1 MLPSEVL
8 AKLLDVDPRN
18 GKFLLVGLACVAA
31 GALVASW
38 GFSPDVL
45 LAASYVL
52 GFALICS
59 VVAFVAT
66 NSAMRRWLGWTLTAS
81 FTLYM
86 AGLVD
91 SAFQITGRLPAPPCY
106 LRIFVETRESCEQRL
121 APVIEVVGGAE
132 SAALRPLGLARMG
145 GGPERL
151 WLAQTDG
158 PAYSGGPIYLQYG
171 GPVTRDQSAVFAAS
185 LGALGWRVE
194 DAEEGGEWVRRV
206 PDRNEV
212 RYFDPDRRQ
221 DAVRLAQ
228 AIFALIPDTEVAVRD
243 FTRLAGKTSAGHLEI
258 WLIDLG
264 RSG

>member
-31 GALVASW
+31 GAIVASW

-52 GFALICS
+52 GFALVCS

-66 NSAMRRWLGWTLTAS
+66 NPAMRRWLGWTLTAS

-86 AGLVD
+86 VGLVD
-91 SAFQITGRLPAPPCY
+91 SAFQISGRLPAPPCY
-106 LRIFVETRESCEQRL
+106 LRIFVETRESCEQRF
-121 APVIEVVGGAE
+121 APVVEVIGGTE
-132 SAALRPLGLARMG
+132 NAALRTRGLLRLV

-151 WLAQTDG
+151 WLAQTDE
-158 PAYSGGPIYLQYG
+158 PAYSGGPIYLQFG
-171 GPVTRDQSAVFAAS
+171 DPITRDQSARFAETLAEN
-185 LGALGWRVE
+185 GWPVE
-194 DAEEGGEWVRRV
+194 GAEEGGEWVKAV

-212 RYFDPDRRQ
+212 RYFDPAHRD
-221 DAVRLAQ
+221 DAVRLAH
-228 AIFALIPDTEVAVRD
+228 AIHALIPESEIAVRD
-243 FTRLAGKTSAGHLEI
+243 FSRLAGKVSAGHLEI

-264 RSG
+264 RNS